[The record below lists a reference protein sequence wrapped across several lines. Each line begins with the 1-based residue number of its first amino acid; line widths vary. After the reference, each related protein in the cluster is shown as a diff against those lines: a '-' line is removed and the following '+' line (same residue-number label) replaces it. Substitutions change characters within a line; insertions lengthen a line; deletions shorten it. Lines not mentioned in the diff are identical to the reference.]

1 MSHSETANSQAPA
14 RRSLKLDTLVAG
26 GTAGAC
32 ARTATGPLDRVK
44 ILMQTQ
50 HLTSGGA
57 PDKYRGLWQ
66 GLVRVA
72 REDGVK
78 SYWRGNFANCIRVFP
93 YSATQFI
100 TFDHCKVIVCGL
112 TGRNQPTVVERL
124 ACGATAGICASVAT
138 HPLDVVRTRMAV
150 QPELRGV
157 NHTFSTLWKEGGV
170 AAFYKGLG
178 PTIASL
184 APFVAIN
191 FASYDTLKALAK
203 KHNVCQGPGSGL
215 LLGAGAGIIAQTA
228 CYPLDTIRRRMQLK
242 GRNYTS
248 TADAMRTI
256 VRTEGAK
263 ALYKG
268 MSANTLKV
276 VPNNAIRFMV
286 FENLKASP
294 FFQSL
299 FVEFKV
305 DANDLPRAVTAQGK
319 RAVRESA

>member
-1 MSHSETANSQAPA
+1 
-14 RRSLKLDTLVAG
+14 LKLDTLVAG

-32 ARTATGPLDRVK
+32 ARTATAPLDRVK

-66 GLVRVA
+66 GLVRVFK
-72 REDGVK
+72 EDGVK
-78 SYWRGNFANCIRVFP
+78 SYWRGNLANCIRVVP

-100 TFDHCKVIVCGL
+100 TFDHCKTVVASF
-112 TGRNQPTVVERL
+112 TGRNTPSVPERL
-124 ACGATAGICASVAT
+124 CCGAAAGICASVVT
-138 HPLDVVRTRMAV
+138 HPLDVVRTRLAV
-150 QPELRGV
+150 QPELRGI

-170 AAFYKGLG
+170 PAFYKGLG

-203 KHNVCQGPGSGL
+203 KHDVCQGTFSSL
-215 LLGAGAGIIAQTA
+215 LLGATAGIIAQTA
-228 CYPLDTIRRRMQLK
+228 CYPLDTVRRRMQLK

-248 TADAMRTI
+248 TVNALSTI
-256 VRTEGAK
+256 ARTEGVK

-286 FENLKASP
+286 FEHLKVRTAT
-294 FFQSL
+294 
-299 FVEFKV
+299 ERE
-305 DANDLPRAVTAQGK
+305 DRNGERGERDL
-319 RAVRESA
+319 RERDMRK